1 MFKPPRSERGRS
13 RELSSLVGFGAKPH
27 RSPRLRSNVI
37 IRQAAQRHRN
47 GQRHGVAEM
56 HNLRFFRMIRGY
68 CVAKRRHKSIGQRAD
83 RTAPVRRNKY
93 ALFYYIGTKRQPCK
107 AVLIRLHL
115 LTKVRSILFPNFI
128 LTAPPPLHIIKT
140 NFRYCFYD
148 VRCAP
153 HFVRRFLSDIVKTK
167 TNICFYSP
175 LGDEKEVF
183 RGLYQL

>member
-37 IRQAAQRHRN
+37 IRQAAQRRRN
-47 GQRHGVAEM
+47 GQRHGVAEVY
-56 HNLRFFRMIRGY
+56 NLRFFRMIRGY

-93 ALFYYIGTKRQPCK
+93 ALFYYIGTKRYPCK
-107 AVLIRLHL
+107 AVLIRLYL

-128 LTAPPPLHIIKT
+128 LTAPPPLHIMKT

-167 TNICFYSP
+167 TNICFCPP

>member
-1 MFKPPRSERGRS
+1 MGQISAHRPQCRQC
-13 RELSSLVGFGAKPH
+13 FGAMTRICGRP
-27 RSPRLRSNVI
+27 SPSS
-37 IRQAAQRHRN
+37 
-47 GQRHGVAEM
+47 VA
-56 HNLRFFRMIRGY
+56 GTAS
-68 CVAKRRHKSIGQRAD
+68 VTD

-107 AVLIRLHL
+107 SVLICLHL
-115 LTKVRSILFPNFI
+115 LTKVRPILFPNFI
-128 LTAPPPLHIIKT
+128 LTAPPPLHIMKT

-167 TNICFYSP
+167 ANICFYSP

>member
-37 IRQAAQRHRN
+37 IRQAAQRH
-47 GQRHGVAEM
+47 GVAEVY
-56 HNLRFFRMIRGY
+56 NLRFFRMIRGY
-68 CVAKRRHKSIGQRAD
+68 CVAKRRRKSIGQRAD
-83 RTAPVRRNKY
+83 RTAPIRRNMY

-107 AVLIRLHL
+107 SVLIRLHL
-115 LTKVRSILFPNFI
+115 LIKVRSILFPNFI

-148 VRCAP
+148 VRRAP

>member
-1 MFKPPRSERGRS
+1 MFKPPRSEEGEGQGNSVPLWGLGQSPIVLPDCEATLSFVRQRS
-13 RELSSLVGFGAKPH
+13 
-27 RSPRLRSNVI
+27 
-37 IRQAAQRHRN
+37 
-47 GQRHGVAEM
+47 VA
-56 HNLRFFRMIRGY
+56 GTAS
-68 CVAKRRHKSIGQRAD
+68 VTD

-107 AVLIRLHL
+107 AVLICLHL
-115 LTKVRSILFPNFI
+115 LTKVWSILFPNFI

>member
-1 MFKPPRSERGRS
+1 M
-13 RELSSLVGFGAKPH
+13 GAKWCKLSISGIRWCPLWGAE
-27 RSPRLRSNVI
+27 RIVQIDDARLRMTLAI
-37 IRQAAQRHRN
+37 QRCRN
-47 GQRHGVAEM
+47 
-56 HNLRFFRMIRGY
+56 
-68 CVAKRRHKSIGQRAD
+68 GQRAD

-107 AVLIRLHL
+107 AVLICLHL
-115 LTKVRSILFPNFI
+115 LTKVRPILFPNFI
-128 LTAPPPLHIIKT
+128 LTAQPPLPIIKT